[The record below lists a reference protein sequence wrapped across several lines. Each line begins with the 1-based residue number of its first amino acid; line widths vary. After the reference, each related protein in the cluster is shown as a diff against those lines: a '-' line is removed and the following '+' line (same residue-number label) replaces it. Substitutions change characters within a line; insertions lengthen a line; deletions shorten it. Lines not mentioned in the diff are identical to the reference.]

1 MNSAIYKKNYHS
13 EFIPRMQV
21 WFSIQKQCNSIY
33 QKPKKEIIKSYQLL
47 QKKFLTTSL
56 KKWNWKSNCS
66 EDNIDFT
73 EYRLGEYIWRSN
85 IQQRIIA

>member
-13 EFIPRMQV
+13 EFIPRRQV

-47 QKKFLTTSL
+47 QKKIFD
-56 KKWNWKSNCS
+56 NKS
-66 EDNIDFT
+66 
-73 EYRLGEYIWRSN
+73 
-85 IQQRIIA
+85 